1 MNIVKFNPM
10 YPGRTFSNVLDE
22 IFNRS
27 LGDFVGFDNT
37 QTIPSVNIKETEAT
51 YELELAAPGF
61 DKADFQV
68 KLENDMLTIAAG
80 KKQEENKQEGKYAR
94 KEFHYEKFSRSFTLP
109 DTADSNQI
117 GAKYENGVLHLSIA
131 KKEEAKVQ
139 PAKTIEIQ

>member
-1 MNIVKFNPM
+1 MHTVKFNPM
-10 YPGRTFSNVLDE
+10 FPGKTFSTMLDE
-22 IFNRS
+22 VFNRS
-27 LGDFVGFDNT
+27 LGDFVGFDNAHT
-37 QTIPSVNIKETEAT
+37 VPSVNIRETEAS

-68 KLENDMLTIAAG
+68 KLENDLLTIAAE
-80 KKQEENKQEGKYAR
+80 KKQEENKNEGKYAR

-109 DTADSNQI
+109 DTADSSHI
-117 GAKYENGVLHLSIA
+117 VARYENGVLHLSIA

>member
-1 MNIVKFNPM
+1 MNMVKFNPM

-27 LGDFVGFDNT
+27 LGDFVGFDNV
-37 QTIPSVNIKETEAT
+37 QTVPSVNIRETEAT

-61 DKADFQV
+61 EKADFQV
-68 KLENDMLTIAAG
+68 KLENDLLTVAAE

-94 KEFHYEKFSRSFTLP
+94 KEFQYEKFSRSFTLP
-109 DTADSNQI
+109 DTADSSHI
-117 GAKYENGVLHLSIA
+117 VAKYENGVLHLSIA

-139 PAKTIEIQ
+139 PPKTIEIQ